1 MDTLSALDAEFLHL
15 EDETTPYH
23 IGGVATFAG
32 PAPTHDELV
41 AAIEA
46 KLHLIPRYRQRVGS
60 VPLELGRPVWLDDPH
75 FSARHHILHTA
86 LPAPGDRATL
96 ERLVGRLMSHRLDR
110 DRPLW
115 EIWLVEGLA
124 DGRWALVFK
133 VHHCMVDGVA
143 GVGLLQAVLDLE
155 PDAPLP
161 DAPPWEPAPA
171 PSGVALVGEAWSGLA
186 ADLGSWARAVPR
198 ALADPPGTARAAVDS
213 VRGLVGFGVHATPAP
228 ALSVEGPIGPHRA
241 WATSVVALADIKEV
255 GRALGG
261 TVNDVVLACVARG
274 LRDLL
279 QGRGD
284 DVDGAVV
291 RAMVPVSVRR
301 EDGAGIP
308 DNRVSTLLVELPV
321 ATDDPVVRLA
331 AVRAAM
337 DAAKGSHM
345 AEVGEAVAHLADL
358 APPMALGTLSRLGV
372 RALHRLPQRSVAT
385 VATNV
390 PGPQF
395 PLYCRG
401 HRMLEY
407 LPYVPIA
414 TRVRVGTAILSY
426 DGQVAFGVTGDAA
439 SVPEV
444 EVVAAGAA
452 AELADLL
459 RAARRGAAAPE
470 EGAS

>member
-1 MDTLSALDAEFLHL
+1 METLSALDAEFLHL

-23 IGGVATFAG
+23 IGGVAVFDG
-32 PAPTHDELV
+32 PAIAYDDLM

-46 KLHLIPRYRQRVGS
+46 KLHLIPRYRQRIGT

-75 FSARHHILHTA
+75 FSVRHHIFHTA
-86 LPAPGDRATL
+86 LPAPGDQATL

-143 GVGLLQAVLDLE
+143 GVGLLQAVLDLD
-155 PDAPLP
+155 PAAPLP
-161 DAPPWEPAPA
+161 EAPPWEPEPSPA
-171 PSGVALVGEAWSGLA
+171 GLARVGDAWSGLA
-186 ADLGSWARAVPR
+186 DDLGNLVRSAPGALVHPARTAQA
-198 ALADPPGTARAAVDS
+198 ALDAA
-213 VRGLVGFGVHATPAP
+213 RGLVGFTRHATLTP
-228 ALSVEGPIGPHRA
+228 ALSVEGPIGPHRS
-241 WATSVVALADIKEV
+241 WASSTVSLAEVKEV
-255 GRALGG
+255 RGALGG

-279 QGRGD
+279 LHRGD

-291 RAMVPVSVRR
+291 RVMVPVSVRR
-301 EDGAGIP
+301 DDGDGVP

-321 ATDDPVVRLA
+321 ATPDPGARLA

-337 DAAKGSHM
+337 DDAKGSHM
-345 AEVGEAVAHLADL
+345 AELGEAIAHLADL
-358 APPMALGTLSRLGV
+358 APPMALGTLSRLGA
-372 RALHRLPQRSVAT
+372 RAMHRLPQRTVTT

-401 HRMLEY
+401 HLMCQY
-407 LPYVPIA
+407 LPFVPIA
-414 TRVRVGTAILSY
+414 SRVRVGTAILSY
-426 DGQVAFGVTGDAA
+426 DGQVSFGVTGDAT

-444 EVVAAGAA
+444 GLVAAGAA
-452 AELADLL
+452 AELAELVAL
-459 RAARRGAAAPE
+459 ARVQQSTE
-470 EGAS
+470 ETP